1 VKDYLGKIAVSSQHL
16 LSLINDVLDMSRI
29 ESGKMTLDETDV
41 HLPDVIHDLRTII
54 QSNVTSK
61 QLELFV
67 DTQDVVHEDIVI
79 DKLRLNQVLLNLL
92 SNAIK
97 FTPNGGTIS
106 FRVIE
111 KPSSSKGIANF
122 EFRVKDN
129 GIGMSEEFQETIFEA
144 FTRERNST
152 ASGIQGTG
160 LGMAITKNIV
170 DMMGGTISV
179 TSEEGKG
186 SEFVINIPCK
196 VSGKSAKLEQV
207 PELAGLR
214 ALVADDDT
222 NTCLSVCSMLREIGM
237 RPDWTNYGKEAV
249 IRTKEAHDQADE
261 FSVYIIDWLMPDQN
275 GIETVR
281 QIRKIIG
288 DNTPIIILTAYDW
301 ADIEQEAKEAGV
313 TAFCSK
319 PLFMSELRNV
329 LAEPFMSSVDDSD
342 QSAIL
347 RDFSGKRVLLVEDNE
362 MNQMIADMILRESGF
377 DVEIAADGIEAV
389 EMMKAA
395 PAGHFDIALM
405 DIQMP
410 RMDGYE
416 ATRQIR
422 SLEDP
427 EKANIPIVAVTA
439 NAFEEDANMALSVG
453 MNGHLAKPYDIP
465 KILETLNE
473 LIP

>member
-1 VKDYLGKIAVSSQHL
+1 
-16 LSLINDVLDMSRI
+16 
-29 ESGKMTLDETDV
+29 
-41 HLPDVIHDLRTII
+41 
-54 QSNVTSK
+54 
-61 QLELFV
+61 
-67 DTQDVVHEDIVI
+67 
-79 DKLRLNQVLLNLL
+79 
-92 SNAIK
+92 
-97 FTPNGGTIS
+97 
-106 FRVIE
+106 
-111 KPSSSKGIANF
+111 
-122 EFRVKDN
+122 
-129 GIGMSEEFQETIFEA
+129 
-144 FTRERNST
+144 
-152 ASGIQGTG
+152 
-160 LGMAITKNIV
+160 
-170 DMMGGTISV
+170 
-179 TSEEGKG
+179 
-186 SEFVINIPCK
+186 
-196 VSGKSAKLEQV
+196 
-207 PELAGLR
+207 
-214 ALVADDDT
+214 
-222 NTCLSVCSMLREIGM
+222 M